1 MKRLDVVQTAFGKDI
16 GFSLRTFRFTDGQS
30 SSTDQD
36 QTISCELHLESLDSF
51 GAVWM
56 ADVPQ
61 EQAADCI
68 CYSADE
74 CSGKIFPFSN
84 MKSEIFNFLFR
95 NFSLWSIV
103 SVWTW
108 LKWIKID
115 Y

>member
-1 MKRLDVVQTAFGKDI
+1 MVQTAFGKDI

-36 QTISCELHLESLDSF
+36 QTISCELHLEP
-51 GAVWM
+51 V

-74 CSGKIFPFSN
+74 CSGKIFCFSTL
-84 MKSEIFNFLFR
+84 KSEIFNFLFQ